1 MYVLVL
7 GGDLRYLEII
17 NNLCSRC
24 SVDVVGCKNIFINDK
39 INNVSIDSIDV
50 SKYDI
55 IVLPVNG
62 VMDGNTIYCRFNNES
77 ISISDDFFVNSK
89 ENVSIFSGI
98 STPCLEKLLAISN
111 RKCTYMMN
119 DINVIRENS
128 ILTVEGIVA
137 DVILNTEKS
146 LNGSNIL
153 VFGYGNIGQVLVK
166 YLNLLGANV
175 TVSIIEN
182 DDKLILDNQGVS
194 CFFSNNV
201 DDLIS
206 SISCTD
212 VIINTVPSTVIDNSL
227 IKYINRDAYVLDIA
241 SHPHGIDREV
251 LDEFFIKNKLY
262 LGIPGKVA
270 PKTSGKILSKK
281 INEVMGD

>member
-1 MYVLVL
+1 MNVLVL

-17 NNLCSRC
+17 NDLCSRY
-24 SVDVVGCKNIFINDK
+24 SVDVVGYKNIFINDSVS
-39 INNVSIDSIDV
+39 NVSIDSIDV

-62 VMDGNTIYCRFNNES
+62 VMDDNMIYCRFNNVP

-98 STPCLEKLLAISN
+98 PTSCLNKMLEISN
-111 RKCTYMMN
+111 RNCTYLMN
-119 DINVIRENS
+119 DINVIRENA
-128 ILTVEGIVA
+128 IFTVEGIIA
-137 DVILNTEKS
+137 DVIINTDRALND
-146 LNGSNIL
+146 SNVL
-153 VFGYGNIGQVLVK
+153 VFGYGNVGQVLVK

-175 TVSIIEN
+175 TVSIKEY
-182 DDKLILDNQGVS
+182 DDKVFLDNQGVS
-194 CFFSNNV
+194 CFFSNDVN
-201 DDLIS
+201 DLIKN
-206 SISCTD
+206 ISNTNI
-212 VIINTVPSTVIDNSL
+212 IINTVPSTIIDDSL

>member
-1 MYVLVL
+1 MNVLVL

-17 NNLCSRC
+17 NDLCSRY
-24 SVDVVGCKNIFINDK
+24 SVDVVGYKNIFINDSVS
-39 INNVSIDSIDV
+39 NVSIDSIDV

-62 VMDGNTIYCRFNNES
+62 VMDDNMIYCRFNNVP

-98 STPCLEKLLAISN
+98 PTSCLNKMLEISN
-111 RKCTYMMN
+111 RNCTYLMN
-119 DINVIRENS
+119 DINVIRENA
-128 ILTVEGIVA
+128 IFTVEGIIA
-137 DVILNTEKS
+137 DVIINTDRALND
-146 LNGSNIL
+146 SNVL
-153 VFGYGNIGQVLVK
+153 VFGYGNVGQVLVK

-175 TVSIIEN
+175 TVSIKEY
-182 DDKLILDNQGVS
+182 DDKVFLDNQGVS
-194 CFFSNNV
+194 CFFSNDVN
-201 DDLIS
+201 DLIKN
-206 SISCTD
+206 ISNTD
-212 VIINTVPSTVIDNSL
+212 IIINTVPSTIIDDSL